1 VGENTSPTGLVYFWD
16 RVATIYRKSHGASSH
31 WICGASVILTTLLC
45 PSIRAETVSFRNDV
59 MAVLSKAGC
68 NLGTCHGNQNGK
80 AGFKLSLRGEDAE
93 WDHRALTRDMFGRR
107 TNPNDPDQSLVLL
120 KATAQLAH
128 EGGQRFKNDS
138 REYAMLREW
147 IMGGMKDDGQV
158 APTPSRLIVTPAEKI
173 LIEPSKEVQFRVE
186 AEFTDGSRRNVTS
199 LACYEP
205 SAQSVKVTPDG
216 LAQSTRAGEATVIVR
231 YLNQQVPVRLAFVP
245 NRPAF
250 AWSNPRA
257 ENFIDEHIFA
267 KLKSLRINP
276 SEVCSDTEFVRRAY
290 LDLPGILPTADEARS
305 FAKDRDGRKR
315 ARFIDELLQ
324 RPEFA
329 DFWALK
335 WADLLRNEE
344 KVLDTKGV
352 QAFYRWIRQSV
363 AENKPVDQFV
373 RELLTARGSTYENP
387 AANYFRA
394 LRDPVT
400 RAESTAQLFLGTR
413 LQCARCHNHPFDRW
427 TQADYYDWADVF
439 APVAYKIIDNR
450 RRDGLD
456 THEFNGEQIVWRSD
470 KSEVKNPRTGKPA
483 RARLLGSV
491 TPMESEEGE
500 LERLANW
507 LTSPGN
513 KLFARA
519 QVNRIWYHLIGRGI
533 VDPIDDFRP
542 TNPPSIPSLLD
553 ALADEFAQHKYDL
566 RHIVRVIMNSRAYQT
581 SVMPN
586 ESNVSDESNFSHTL
600 VRRLTAEQL
609 LDAQNEVTGVPSRFN
624 GYPAGVHAA
633 QIPGVRAAR
642 GRERKLSDADV
653 FLKVF
658 GKPERVLTCECERSM
673 ETTMGQAFQLISGPG
688 INELLTESDN
698 RLGKLLKSGKPPEAM
713 VNELYWTALSRAPT
727 VAESEQCAKRLTAAK
742 DQRRALEDLT
752 WALLNAKEFV
762 LRR

>member
-1 VGENTSPTGLVYFWD
+1 
-16 RVATIYRKSHGASSH
+16 
-31 WICGASVILTTLLC
+31 
-45 PSIRAETVSFRNDV
+45 
-59 MAVLSKAGC
+59 MAVLSKSGC
-68 NLGTCHGNQNGK
+68 NMGTCHGNQNGK
-80 AGFKLSLRGEDAE
+80 AGFKLSLRGEDAD
-93 WDHRALTRDMFGRR
+93 WDHRALTRDMLGRR
-107 TNPNDPDQSLVLL
+107 TDPNNPDQSLILL

-128 EGGQRFKNDS
+128 EGGQRFKKDS
-138 REYAMLREW
+138 GEYGMVREW
-147 IMGGMKDDGQV
+147 IVGGMKDDQA
-158 APTPSRLIVTPAEKI
+158 APRPSRLVVTPAEKI
-173 LIEPSKEVQFRVE
+173 LVEPSNEVQFRVE
-186 AEFTDGSRRNVTS
+186 AEFTDGSRRDVTS

-205 SAQSVKVTPDG
+205 AAQLVKVTPQG
-216 LAQSTRAGEATVIVR
+216 LAQSTRPGETTVIVR

-245 NRPAF
+245 NRPGF
-250 AWSNPRA
+250 VWSNPRA
-257 ENFIDEHIFA
+257 QNFIDEHVFA

-276 SEVCSDTEFVRRAY
+276 SVVCTDTEFVRRVY
-290 LDLPGILPTADEARS
+290 LDLLGILPTAEEARS
-305 FAKDRDGRKR
+305 FAKDRRGDKRGRL
-315 ARFIDELLQ
+315 IDALLQ

-344 KVLDTKGV
+344 KVLDNKGV

-439 APVAYKIIDNR
+439 APVTYKIIDNR

-483 RARLLGSV
+483 HARLLGSA
-491 TPMESEEGE
+491 TAMEEDGE
-500 LERLANW
+500 LERLASW
-507 LTSPGN
+507 LTSPDN

-519 QVNRIWYHLIGRGI
+519 QVNRIWYHLTGRGI

-553 ALADEFAQHKYDL
+553 ALADEFVQHKYDL
-566 RHIVRVIMNSRAYQT
+566 RHMVRVIMNSRAYQT
-581 SVMPN
+581 SVVPN
-586 ESNVSDESNFSHTL
+586 ESNTSDESNFSHML

-609 LDAQNEVTGVPSRFN
+609 LDAQNEVTGVSSRFN
-624 GYPAGVHAA
+624 GYPAGVHAT
-633 QIPGVRAAR
+633 QIPGVRAVR
-642 GRERKLSDADV
+642 PRDRKLSDADT

-698 RLGKLLKSGKPPEAM
+698 RLGRLLRSGKASGAM
-713 VNELYWTALSRAPT
+713 VDELYWTALSRAPT
-727 VAESEQCAKRLTAAK
+727 AAELEQCSRRLGEAK
-742 DQRRALEDLT
+742 DERRALEDLT

>member
-1 VGENTSPTGLVYFWD
+1 LSGLACAAAQGEP
-16 RVATIYRKSHGASSH
+16 I
-31 WICGASVILTTLLC
+31 
-45 PSIRAETVSFRNDV
+45 SFRNDI
-59 MAVLSKAGC
+59 MAVLSKTGC
-68 NLGTCHGNQNGK
+68 NMGTCHGNQNGK
-80 AGFKLSLRGEDAE
+80 AGFKLSLRGEDAD

-107 TNPNDPDQSLVLL
+107 TNPNNPDQSLILL

-128 EGGQRFKNDS
+128 EGGQRFKKDS
-138 REYAMLREW
+138 REYVMLREW
-147 IMGGMKDDGQV
+147 IVGGMKDDDEA
-158 APTPSRLIVTPAEKI
+158 APKPSRLVITPAEKI
-173 LIEPSKEVQFRVE
+173 LVEPSNEVQFRVE
-186 AEFTDGSRRNVTS
+186 AEFTDGSRRDVTS

-205 SAQSVKVTPDG
+205 AAQLVKVTPQG
-216 LAQSTRAGEATVIVR
+216 LAQSTRPGEATVIVR

-245 NRPAF
+245 NRPGF
-250 AWSNPRA
+250 VWSNPRA
-257 ENFIDEHIFA
+257 QNFIDEHVFA

-276 SEVCSDTEFVRRAY
+276 SEVCTDTEFVRRAC
-290 LDLPGILPTADEARS
+290 LDLLGILPTAEEARA
-305 FAKDRDGRKR
+305 FAKDRRGDKR
-315 ARFIDELLQ
+315 ERLIDVLLQ

-344 KVLDTKGV
+344 KVLDSKGV

-363 AENKPVDQFV
+363 AENKPEDQFV

-439 APVAYKIIDNR
+439 APVTYKIIDNR

-456 THEFNGEQIVWRSD
+456 THEFNGEQVVWRSD
-470 KSEVKNPRTGKPA
+470 KSEVKNPRTGKA
-483 RARLLGSV
+483 AHARLLGST
-491 TPMESEEGE
+491 TPMEGSE
-500 LERLANW
+500 LERLAGW
-507 LTSPGN
+507 LTSPDN

-519 QVNRIWYHLIGRGI
+519 QVNRIWYHLVGRGV
-533 VDPIDDFRP
+533 VDPIDDFRA

-553 ALADEFAQHKYDL
+553 ALAEEFVQHRYDL
-566 RHIVRVIMNSRAYQT
+566 RHMVRVIVNSRTYQT
-581 SVMPN
+581 SIVPN
-586 ESNVSDESNFSHTL
+586 ESNSSDESNFSHML

-624 GYPAGVHAA
+624 GYPAGVHAG
-633 QIPGVRAAR
+633 QIPGVRAVR
-642 GRERKLSDADV
+642 VRERKLSDADT

-688 INELLTESDN
+688 INELLTESGN
-698 RLGKLLKSGKPPEAM
+698 RLGKLLKSGKSSEAL
-713 VNELYWTALSRAPT
+713 VDELYWTALSRAPT
-727 VAESEQCAKRLTAAK
+727 GAELEQCSKRLAEAK
-742 DQRRALEDLT
+742 DQRRALEDFT
-752 WALLNAKEFV
+752 WALLNAKEFL